1 MTDPKRELAIQ
12 AAEAIDPTFA
22 GHAMDVAN
30 ELDPTIATKGS
41 NNRIRAQAL
50 IDSYKHGMDANA
62 PRNATELAELTSL
75 LLNNGD

>member
-22 GHAMDVAN
+22 SHAMDVAN
-30 ELDPTIATKGS
+30 ELDPTIAGTVS
-41 NNRIRAQAL
+41 VNRVRAQAL
-50 IDSYKHGMDANA
+50 IDGYRHGMDANA
-62 PRNATELAELTSL
+62 PRNATEFAELISL